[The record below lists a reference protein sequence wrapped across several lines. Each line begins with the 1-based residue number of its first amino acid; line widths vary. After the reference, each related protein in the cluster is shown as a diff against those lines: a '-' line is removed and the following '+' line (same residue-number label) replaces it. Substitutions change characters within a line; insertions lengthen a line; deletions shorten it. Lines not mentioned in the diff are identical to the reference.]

1 MYLAFECDCQKK
13 FSRRDNLFQHM
24 RTKGCVV
31 WYDNGVK
38 QTRDGGVSTS
48 EVEQKSALEDAKDRR
63 QLERMIAD
71 AEIAKK
77 KQEEY
82 FRRMR
87 GVA

>member
-1 MYLAFECDCQKK
+1 
-13 FSRRDNLFQHM
+13 M

-31 WYDNGVK
+31 WYDHGVK

-48 EVEQKSALEDAKDRR
+48 EAEQKSALEAAKDRR
-63 QLERMIAD
+63 QFERMVAD

-77 KQEEY
+77 KREEY
-82 FRRMR
+82 FSGMR